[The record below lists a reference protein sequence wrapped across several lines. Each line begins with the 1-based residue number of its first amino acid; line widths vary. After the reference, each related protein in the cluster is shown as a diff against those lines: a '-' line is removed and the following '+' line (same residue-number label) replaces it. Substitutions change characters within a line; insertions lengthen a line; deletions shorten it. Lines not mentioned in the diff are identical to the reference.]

1 MKQVLSIILLIFCCL
16 SYTSAQSAADSIT
29 VKKVFGG
36 YQFRQAGKLLSL
48 NQLSKVLKTN
58 EEAWDQYKSAQT
70 NYALA
75 LVFSGAGGFLIGR
88 PIGTA
93 IAGGEP
99 NWALAGIGAGLV
111 IVAIP
116 IAAGYNTKAKQ
127 AVQTY
132 NSGLQ
137 KTSSFWD
144 RNQLKLTLTGNGI
157 GFALK
162 F

>member
-1 MKQVLSIILLIFCCL
+1 MKQVLSIIVLILLCV
-16 SYTSAQSAADSIT
+16 SHTSAQSAADSIT

-36 YQFRQAGKLLSL
+36 YQFRQGDKLLSL

-58 EEAWDQYKSAQT
+58 DEAWDQYKSAQANST
-70 NYALA
+70 LA
-75 LVFSGAGGFLIGR
+75 LIFGCAGGFLIGR

-116 IAAGYNTKAKQ
+116 IATGFNTKAKQ

-132 NSGLQ
+132 NSGLR
-137 KTSSFWD
+137 KTSGFRD
-144 RNQLKLTLTGNGI
+144 NNQLKLSLTGYGI
-157 GFALK
+157 GFALR